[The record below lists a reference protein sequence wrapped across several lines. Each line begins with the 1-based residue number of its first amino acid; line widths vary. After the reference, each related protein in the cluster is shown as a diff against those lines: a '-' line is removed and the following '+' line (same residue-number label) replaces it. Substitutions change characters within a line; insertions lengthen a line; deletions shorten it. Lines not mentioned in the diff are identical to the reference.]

1 MNLDK
6 IVCQC
11 MGVTNGDIKD
21 AIDNGEST
29 MEEVQ
34 DITSAA
40 TCCGACAD
48 DVQRLV
54 DYFTAERDA

>member
-11 MGVTNGDIKD
+11 MGVTNGNIKD

-34 DITSAA
+34 DITAAA

-48 DVQRLV
+48 DV
-54 DYFTAERDA
+54 